1 MVQLCHPGVFNG
13 KFYGGKDLDFCW
25 LGVVCGW
32 LCHLHMIRMRA
43 MSFNTTMLSGERG
56 FEAAVALLIE
66 GECVALPTETVYGL
80 AALADEPA
88 AVEKIFAAKRRP
100 ADHPLIVHIPSA
112 EHMSVWA
119 EDIPDIAYRLADKF
133 WPGPLT
139 LLLKKKTD
147 APSIVTG
154 GKQTVALRVP
164 SHPLFLSILQRLDR
178 GLAAPSAN
186 LYKQLSPTTAEQA
199 LQGLSGRIAAV
210 LNGGPCEF
218 GLESTILNLLSESPE
233 ILRAGPVSREQIES
247 VLGGAVEMPT
257 SHDVAVP
264 GNVESHYQP
273 NTSLQV
279 MTAEQMVTTP
289 VNLRA
294 GYLVWSSTAASVL
307 DGTTRTRQLAE
318 DPRLYG
324 RDLYRSL
331 YELDQLDL
339 DFIIVETPP
348 TSEIWMAVNDRL
360 RRAAN

>member
-1 MVQLCHPGVFNG
+1 
-13 KFYGGKDLDFCW
+13 
-25 LGVVCGW
+25 
-32 LCHLHMIRMRA
+32 
-43 MSFNTTMLSGERG
+43 MSFNTTMLNDERG

-80 AALADEPA
+80 AALADEQV
-88 AVEKIFAAKRRP
+88 AVEKVFAAKRRP

-112 EHMSVWA
+112 EHLSVWA
-119 EDIPDIAYRLADKF
+119 EDIPDIAYRLADNF

-139 LLLKKKTD
+139 LLLRKRAD
-147 APSIVTG
+147 VSSIVTG
-154 GKQTVALRVP
+154 GLETVAVRVP
-164 SHPLFLSILQRLDR
+164 SHPLFLSILQRLDK

-199 LQGLSGRIAAV
+199 MKSLSGRIAAV
-210 LNGGPCEF
+210 LDGGPCEF
-218 GLESTILNLLSESPE
+218 GLESTILSLVTASPA
-233 ILRAGPVSREQIES
+233 ILRAGPVARGQIES
-247 VLGGAVEMPT
+247 VLGGPVQMPV

-273 NTSLQV
+273 NTSLQM
-279 MTAEQMVTTP
+279 MTAEQMVTTFIDG
-289 VNLRA
+289 RS
-294 GYLVWSSTAASVL
+294 GYLVWSSRASSIL
-307 DGTTRTRQLAE
+307 DGTRLDGTHIRQLAE

-331 YELDQLDL
+331 YELDQLGL
-339 DFIIVETPP
+339 DGIIVESPP